1 MEIYK
6 WMFDKFL
13 KAFPAL
19 RYKNYQ
25 LYFSGQLISLIGT
38 WLQMVAQ
45 GWLVL
50 QLTNSAFW
58 VGLVSA
64 IGTLPVFLF
73 SLFGGVI
80 ADRLPKK
87 KILLFTQISAMIL
100 AIILGILTFT
110 KNINLA
116 EIVFLALLLGIV
128 NALDIPS
135 RQSFTIEMVG
145 KDTLGSAIALNSGA
159 FNGARVIG
167 PAIAGIVIAL
177 FGIAG
182 AFLINGISYIAV
194 IIALIII
201 QVKEFIP
208 QIHPHPLDSIKEG
221 LSYSFSH
228 SIIKKLLLFTAMTS
242 IFGWS
247 YITIMPVVVQNIFHK
262 NASFLGYFY
271 SASGVGALLGSIFI
285 SIISNKVNPTKIIMI
300 GNTLFILSMFL
311 FTFTTNLYLAL
322 MFLFFAGFGLLMQT
336 STTNNLIQHSVENAL
351 RGRVMSIYALMFMGM
366 TPVGSFQIGLFA
378 QNFGPLTAIRIGAI
392 VLFSFGLILYFNKT
406 KKLF

>member
-1 MEIYK
+1 MERHK
-6 WMFDKFL
+6 WVFDNFF

-19 RYKNYQ
+19 KHKNYQ

-100 AIILGILTFT
+100 AVILGILTLT
-110 KNINLA
+110 KNINLT
-116 EIVFLALLLGIV
+116 EILFLALLLGIV
-128 NALDIPS
+128 NALDVPA

-145 KDTLGSAIALNSGA
+145 KDTLGSAIALNSGV
-159 FNGARVIG
+159 FNGARVVG

-194 IIALIII
+194 IIALMII
-201 QVKEFIP
+201 QVKKIVS
-208 QIHPHPLDSIKEG
+208 QAHPHPFDSIKEG

-228 SIIKKLLLFTAMTS
+228 SIIKKLLLFTAVTS

-247 YITIMPVVVQNIFHK
+247 YITIMPVVVQNVFHK
-262 NASFLGYFY
+262 DASFLGYFY
-271 SASGVGALLGSIFI
+271 SASGVGALFGSILI
-285 SIISNKVNPTKIIMI
+285 SIISNKINPTKIIII
-300 GNTLFILSMFL
+300 GNTLFIFSIFL
-311 FTFTTNLYLAL
+311 FTFTTNIHFAL
-322 MFLFFAGFGLLMQT
+322 LFLFLGGFGLLMQA
-336 STTNNLIQHSVENAL
+336 STINNLIQHSVEHAI
-351 RGRVMSIYALMFMGM
+351 RGRVMSIYTLMFMGM
-366 TPVGSFQIGLFA
+366 TPVGSFQIGFFA
-378 QNFGPLTAIRIGAI
+378 QNFGPLVAMRIGAI
-392 VLFSFGLILYFNKT
+392 VLFSFGLIFYFNKT